1 MNSGW
6 YGCFSVG
13 CCNIFVYGSSICLY
27 RSEIFFIINS
37 AAHVPAFAYIEYI
50 CNAAGGCAALCAGC
64 TAVSVC
70 VMRFLVYNRLMYS
83 KGF

>member
-1 MNSGW
+1 M
-6 YGCFSVG
+6 
-13 CCNIFVYGSSICLY
+13 
-27 RSEIFFIINS
+27 
-37 AAHVPAFAYIEYI
+37 PAFAYIEYI

-64 TAVSVC
+64 AAVSVC

>member
-1 MNSGW
+1 M
-6 YGCFSVG
+6 
-13 CCNIFVYGSSICLY
+13 
-27 RSEIFFIINS
+27 SEKFFIINS

-50 CNAAGGCAALCAGC
+50 CNAAGGCAA
-64 TAVSVC
+64 VSVC